1 MNNLVK
7 LNLPLAQLKL
17 SEENQITFV
26 RCLIRNKKI
35 VLTPEEWVRQ
45 HLINYLDSDFNY
57 SKYRMAVEYE
67 IKYNQLNKRAD
78 IVYFDSDR
86 NPYLIVECKAPNVKL
101 NKNVLHQIVTYNSKL
116 NTPYMLISNGIE
128 HYIFEVIDNQ
138 IFSRETLVKQWQKK

>member
-17 SEENQITFV
+17 SEENKITFV
-26 RCLIRNKKI
+26 KCLIRSKKI

-45 HLINYLDSDFNY
+45 HLIYYLDSHFNY
-57 SKYRMAVEYE
+57 SKARMAVEYE

-78 IVYFDSDR
+78 IVYFDLNG

-101 NKNVLHQIVTYNSKL
+101 NKDVLHQIVTYNSKL

-128 HYIFEVIDNQ
+128 HYIFEVVENKIIARD
-138 IFSRETLVKQWQKK
+138 TLGKQ

>member
-45 HLINYLDSDFNY
+45 NLIYYLDSHFNY
-57 SKYRMAVEYE
+57 SKSRMAVEYE
-67 IKYNQLNKRAD
+67 IKYNNLNKRAD
-78 IVYFDSDR
+78 IVYFDLDS

-101 NKNVLHQIVTYNSKL
+101 NEDVLHQIVTYNSKL

-128 HYIFEVIDNQ
+128 HYIFEVTDNK
-138 IFSRETLVKQWQKK
+138 IIARDTLSKQ

>member
-17 SEENQITFV
+17 SEENKITFV

-45 HLINYLDSDFNY
+45 HLIYYLDSHFNY
-57 SKYRMAVEYE
+57 SKHRMAVEYE
-67 IKYNQLNKRAD
+67 IKYNQLSKRAD

-101 NKNVLHQIVTYNSKL
+101 NKDVLHQIVTYNSKL

-128 HYIFEVIDNQ
+128 HYIFEVINNQ
-138 IFSRETLVKQWQKK
+138 IFSRDTLVKQ

>member
-17 SEENQITFV
+17 SEENKITFL
-26 RCLIRNKKI
+26 RCLIRSKKI

-45 HLINYLDSDFNY
+45 HLIYYLDSNFNY
-57 SKYRMAVEYE
+57 SKHRMSVEYE

-78 IVYFDSDR
+78 LVYFDSDR

-101 NKNVLHQIVTYNSKL
+101 NKDVLHQIVTYNSKL

-138 IFSRETLVKQWQKK
+138 IFSRDTLVKQ

>member
-57 SKYRMAVEYE
+57 SKFRMAVEFE

-101 NKNVLHQIVTYNSKL
+101 NQDVLHQIVTYNSKL

-138 IFSRETLVKQWQKK
+138 IFTRDTLVKQ

>member
-26 RCLIRNKKI
+26 RCLVRNKKI

-101 NKNVLHQIVTYNSKL
+101 NKDVLHQIVTYNSKL

-138 IFSRETLVKQWQKK
+138 IFSRETLVKQ

>member
-45 HLINYLDSDFNY
+45 NLINYLDSDFNY

-101 NKNVLHQIVTYNSKL
+101 NKDVLHQIVTYNSKL

-138 IFSRETLVKQWQKK
+138 IFSRETLIKQ

>member
-26 RCLIRNKKI
+26 RCLVRNKKI

-101 NKNVLHQIVTYNSKL
+101 NEDVLHQIVTYNSKL

-138 IFSRETLVKQWQKK
+138 IFTRDTLVKQ

>member
-138 IFSRETLVKQWQKK
+138 IFSRETLVKQ